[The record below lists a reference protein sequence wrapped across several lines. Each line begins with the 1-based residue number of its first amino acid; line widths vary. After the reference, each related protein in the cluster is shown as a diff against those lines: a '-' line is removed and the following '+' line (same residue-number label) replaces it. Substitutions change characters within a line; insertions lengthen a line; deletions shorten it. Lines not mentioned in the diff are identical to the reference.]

1 MCVFTVFQKSRKKV
15 PGVSIASGKGTE
27 NALPLAKNNT
37 DAMKSQL
44 INLPMKQAEFD
55 IKIKN
60 KRSQPDW
67 KGLLVSVVQSGHKMI
82 Y

>member
-1 MCVFTVFQKSRKKV
+1 MWVFTVSQKSRKKV

-44 INLPMKQAEFD
+44 INLPMKQT
-55 IKIKN
+55 
-60 KRSQPDW
+60 QPT
-67 KGLLVSVVQSGHKMI
+67 
-82 Y
+82 